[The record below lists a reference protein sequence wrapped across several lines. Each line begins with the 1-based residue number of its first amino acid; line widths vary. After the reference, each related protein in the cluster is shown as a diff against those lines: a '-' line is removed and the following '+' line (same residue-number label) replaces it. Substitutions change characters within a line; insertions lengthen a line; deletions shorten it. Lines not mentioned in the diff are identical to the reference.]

1 MQEGTKTREKARPKD
16 RMKKADPRNRRNPR
30 APHPNRSLLKS
41 HSGTL
46 RGAELSAP
54 TQCVLNSFEN
64 LSESVRSAERKLRT
78 SGAHQSFFQQSA
90 RTRTLDAR
98 ITERE
103 NPASIALDTKSTW
116 DILSIINREDEKV
129 ARAIRKVIPQ
139 IAKAV
144 DLIAE
149 KLEKGG
155 RLIYL
160 GAGTSGRLGVLDAA
174 ECIPTFATDKVVGI
188 MAGAPQSMFRP
199 SELSEDDPQLAVRD
213 LRRIRFGRCDV
224 LVGISASGRT
234 PYVIHG
240 MKYAR
245 RLRAPVVALTA
256 NPEAEMKSLAD
267 IAIVPIVGPE
277 VVSGSTRMKAGTA
290 QKLVLNMLSTASMV
304 RLGRVFSNLMIN
316 VQLTNAKLRRRAE
329 LILARTAGVSV
340 QIAARTLAD
349 SGDKLPVALLMLWK
363 NIPRREALRLL
374 SNGQNTASALHA
386 AAEGRQ
392 FQ

>member
-1 MQEGTKTREKARPKD
+1 
-16 RMKKADPRNRRNPR
+16 MKKANPRNPGNSRVS
-30 APHPNRSLLKS
+30 HP
-41 HSGTL
+41 
-46 RGAELSAP
+46 
-54 TQCVLNSFEN
+54 
-64 LSESVRSAERKLRT
+64 
-78 SGAHQSFFQQSA
+78 
-90 RTRTLDAR
+90 RTRTLDAHV
-98 ITERE
+98 TERE
-103 NPASIALDTKSTW
+103 NLASIALDTKSTRE
-116 DILSIINREDEKV
+116 ILSIINREDEKV
-129 ARAIRKVIPQ
+129 ARAVRKVIPQ

-144 DLIAE
+144 DLIAD

-174 ECIPTFATDKVVGI
+174 ECIPTFGTDKVVGI

-199 SELSEDDPQLAVRD
+199 SEVSEDDPQLPVRD
-213 LRRIRFGRCDV
+213 LKRIRFGRCDV

-267 IAIVPIVGPE
+267 ITIVPIVGPE

-304 RLGRVFSNLMIN
+304 RLGRVFSNQMIN

-349 SGDKLPVALLMLWK
+349 SGDKLPVALLMLCK
-363 NIPRREALRLL
+363 SIPRREALRLL
-374 SNGQNTASALHA
+374 SSGQNTASVLHA